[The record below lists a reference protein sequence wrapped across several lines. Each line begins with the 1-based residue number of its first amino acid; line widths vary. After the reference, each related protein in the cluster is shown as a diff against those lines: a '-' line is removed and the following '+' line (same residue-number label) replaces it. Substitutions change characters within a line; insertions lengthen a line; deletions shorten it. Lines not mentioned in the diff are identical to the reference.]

1 MANSVKNGIYVS
13 RPGTEPDGVPI
24 LRISAVRPMQLSTS
38 DLRYTGMSLDEV
50 EAKDGIAKPG
60 DLLFTRYNGNIKLV
74 GACARVPDHAP
85 VVAYPDKLIRVA
97 LPAEV
102 DSRFLCYAWAWAET
116 QTQLRQHVKTTAGQ
130 AGISGSSLKSIRL
143 PLAPLAEQH
152 RIVEALED
160 HLSRLDAASISLA
173 HVQALIPLQRRSL
186 YTTATEGRLNTG
198 TADVVPDFLKQRREF
213 WESTQV
219 KKYKEPAAPNLDHTP
234 QSPDSWTV
242 YSLEALT
249 DPVRLIRYGILM
261 PKVKHDGTVP
271 YVEVKD
277 LKGCSLHEKKLH
289 LTSKDLDEQFAGA
302 RIQPGD
308 VLLAVRGSYDRSAV
322 VPSGL
327 KGANVSRD
335 VARLAPLPGID
346 PEYLQLYLQ
355 SSFTQR
361 YLKAHA
367 RGVAVKGVNIG
378 SIRALPV
385 AVPPIATQKQ
395 IVEEVQQQTTAIAAA
410 ARAVKLSSARSAV
423 LRGALLNR
431 AFTGRLVPQNTSDE
445 PTSSALDRMRAER
458 EAQGGK
464 AKRGTRRPRKAAEA
478 APPPAPAS
486 TPSPATAVQQELPL

>member
-1 MANSVKNGIYVS
+1 MLREPLRNGHSARIT
-13 RPGTEPDGVPI
+13 TEPDGI
-24 LRISAVRPMQLSTS
+24 RTLSLTAVTLNDFSEKYTKVTCADPERVD
-38 DLRYTGMSLDEV
+38 DLWL
-50 EAKDGIAKPG
+50 KPG
-60 DLLFTRYNGNIKLV
+60 DILIQRSNTPDLV
-74 GACARVPDHAP
+74 GTSALYKGRENWAI
-85 VVAYPDKLIRVA
+85 YPDLLIRLRLNSCITPEFAA
-97 LPAEV
+97 LMLSSKTVRDYFKAHAKGLAGSMPKIDQSTIA
-102 DSRFLCYAWAWAET
+102 S
-116 QTQLRQHVKTTAGQ
+116 VKM
-130 AGISGSSLKSIRL
+130 
-143 PLAPLAEQH
+143 PVPPLAEQH
-152 RIVEALED
+152 RIVETLEN
-160 HLSRLDAASISLA
+160 HLSRLDAASLSLVHA
-173 HVQALIPLQRRSL
+173 QALIPLQRRSL
-186 YTTATEGRLNTG
+186 HTTATEGRLRTG
-198 TADVVPDFLKQRREF
+198 TGDVVPDFLKQRRRF
-213 WESTQV
+213 WESVQV
-219 KKYKEPAAPNLDHTP
+219 KKYKEPTAPNLDQIP
-234 QSPDSWTV
+234 QFPTNWAV

-249 DPVRLIRYGILM
+249 DPIRLIRYGILM
-261 PKVKHDGTVP
+261 PKVKHGGTVP

-327 KGANVSRD
+327 KGANLSRD
-335 VARLAPLPGID
+335 VARIAPLPGID

-361 YLKAHA
+361 YLKEHA

-385 AVPPIATQKQ
+385 SVPPLATQKQ
-395 IVEEVQQQTTAIAAA
+395 IVEEVQQQITAIEAA
-410 ARAVKLSSARSAV
+410 ARAVERSHARRAA

-431 AFTGRLVPQNTSDE
+431 AFTGQLVPQDASDE
-445 PTSSALDRMRAER
+445 PASFVLDRIRAER

-486 TPSPATAVQQELPL
+486 TPAPTNAVQQELPL